1 MTRVTK
7 ITILDEML
15 DIASLHEWN
24 WEVEVKN
31 RTRNWKKKIFW
42 LKFNIKKK
50 VEDCIYQRTNRLLVK
65 RGSNQD
71 KSFYNFENLSNT
83 WDINIIYKWNEL
95 KINQELKKRIW
106 IYIKNAHQIE
116 NIEWYKSW
124 FDCGSL
130 VHFLNGMFCR
140 NMPILWTCW
149 NYKKWLFY
157 NEEEAIKV
165 WDTILISNKKQEHK
179 NEKNNTI
186 PTSSVK
192 LAYSWHFA
200 VYIWKWFFISKIW
213 RYNNKLSITTLENLK
228 NIYNMKHYLL
238 MRLKKENINKEN
250 L

>member
-1 MTRVTK
+1 MTQFK
-7 ITILDEML
+7 LDSAL
-15 DIASLHEWN
+15 LSPFHQTSALKCFKLSLLLCHLTY
-24 WEVEVKN
+24 VE
-31 RTRNWKKKIFW
+31 R
-42 LKFNIKKK
+42 
-50 VEDCIYQRTNRLLVK
+50 DD
-65 RGSNQD
+65 G
-71 KSFYNFENLSNT
+71 
-83 WDINIIYKWNEL
+83 
-95 KINQELKKRIW
+95 
-106 IYIKNAHQIE
+106 KNAHQIE

-140 NMPILWTCW
+140 NIPILWTCW